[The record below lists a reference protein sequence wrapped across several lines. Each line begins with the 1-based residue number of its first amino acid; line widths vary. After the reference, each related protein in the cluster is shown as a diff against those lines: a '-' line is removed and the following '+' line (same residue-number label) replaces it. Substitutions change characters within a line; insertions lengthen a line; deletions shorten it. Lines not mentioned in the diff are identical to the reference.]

1 MELTDKLRATA
12 ELEKRVIIIL
22 IIEVKDINNS
32 ISKSCSSYSGL
43 DVESNWCTL
52 NKTFWTSL
60 IVLFLIDWT

>member
-22 IIEVKDINNS
+22 IIEVKDTNNS

-43 DVESNWCTL
+43 DV
-52 NKTFWTSL
+52 
-60 IVLFLIDWT
+60 